1 MEIETTVDEYFDT
14 IDLTNTP
21 GDQTPMSPM
30 LSQDDRLD
38 QKMLSDHCMP
48 PLSTTMSSDQTKF
61 WGSMGD
67 EMDSMGFPSSLGSND
82 IFSTFSDPIKEVS
95 RNL

>member
-30 LSQDDRLD
+30 LSQECLD

>member
-30 LSQDDRLD
+30 LSQDDCLD